1 MVRSSEEYRSELLCV
16 YTDIEFIKSCDP
28 EDTMFSSDDSINHDT
43 EMEECQHL
51 AEDMNL
57 DTDADWTQIL
67 DNQPIVLNDRMMTD
81 AVQSPHIQSEHSYSL
96 TLNDEMPQS
105 PFGNNIKL
113 EDYGKDME
121 TECFPAVSMTSAT
134 GEPDFPENVLIKQE
148 PASPPPATSPRAHSL
163 STISSLLNAPSPP
176 LSSASS
182 ISSLH
187 PQSLLKQPTI
197 VLAARPSPLHSASSS
212 SRDHQMMF
220 PKVNVK
226 VEPSLSTSGFP
237 LPPTP
242 PSCNGSD
249 SDGSLSP
256 VHGGSSHLP
265 SSPPALLCSSP
276 PSTSSTSTTQ
286 STGHVGRKSH
296 AKVVLPITST
306 TSKHSS
312 NSQAALISSQ
322 PKGATGVLLL
332 TDEEKRTLLAE
343 GYPIPQRLPLTK
355 AEERSLKK
363 IRRKIKNKISAQ
375 ESRRKKKEYMDALE
389 KKVEILSSENN
400 EYKKKLDSLEG
411 SNKSLLSQLQHL
423 QAILSDMPSKR
434 SRNVGTQTFPSS
446 SSSRQNDSSTSEMST
461 EVVEVIDAKGR

>member
-1 MVRSSEEYRSELLCV
+1 MVRTSEEYHSVVLCV
-16 YTDIEFIKSCDP
+16 YPDVDLIKSCYPNTDMFAS
-28 EDTMFSSDDSINHDT
+28 EDTLDRDDVMDG
-43 EMEECQHL
+43 CQHL

-57 DTDADWTQIL
+57 DPDADWTHIL

-81 AVQSPHIQSEHSYSL
+81 AVQSPRIQSEHSYSL
-96 TLNDEMPQS
+96 TLNDELPQS
-105 PFGNNIKL
+105 PFAHNIKL

-121 TECFPAVSMTSAT
+121 TECFPVVSMSSAT
-134 GEPDFPENVLIKQE
+134 GQSDFPEDVLIKQE
-148 PASPPPATSPRAHSL
+148 PPSPPPASPPRAHSM

-176 LSSASS
+176 LSSATSS
-182 ISSLH
+182 MH

-197 VLAARPSPLHSASSS
+197 VLAARTPALHAAAASTSI
-212 SRDHQMMF
+212 RDHQMLY
-220 PKVNVK
+220 PKVNIK
-226 VEPSLSTSGFP
+226 VEPQISTSGFP

-256 VHGGSSHLP
+256 VHGGSSSHHP
-265 SSPPALLCSSP
+265 SSPPAVLPSS
-276 PSTSSTSTTQ
+276 SSTPTQ
-286 STGHVGRKSH
+286 SSSRKSH
-296 AKVVLPITST
+296 AKVVLSVSTSN
-306 TSKHSS
+306 SKHS
-312 NSQAALISSQ
+312 NSQSALISSQ

-389 KKVEILSSENN
+389 KKVEVLSSENS
-400 EYKKKLDSLEG
+400 EYRKKLDSLEG
-411 SNKSLLSQLQHL
+411 NNKSLLSQLQHL

-434 SRNVGTQTFPSS
+434 CRNATTQTFPNSTQS
-446 SSSRQNDSSTSEMST
+446 ARQSELSRSDAST
-461 EVVEVIDAKGR
+461 EIVESTDAKGR